1 MTLTPLTLINL
12 NYFVI
17 FVAFLIVHKF
27 ISHEQVPNNKFN
39 KLQCGDV
46 DEHDKLHGPKAEQ
59 STMVLDG
66 DPLTNDLKIS
76 RDQELKGQ

>member
-1 MTLTPLTLINL
+1 M
-12 NYFVI
+12 
-17 FVAFLIVHKF
+17 
-27 ISHEQVPNNKFN
+27 PNNKFN